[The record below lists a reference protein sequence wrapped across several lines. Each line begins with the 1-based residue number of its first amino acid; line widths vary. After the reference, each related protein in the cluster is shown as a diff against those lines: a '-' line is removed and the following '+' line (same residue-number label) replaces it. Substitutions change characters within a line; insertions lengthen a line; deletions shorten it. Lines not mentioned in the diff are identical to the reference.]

1 MSSLPQQKPENY
13 SDRDVRK
20 FFNRYFTKTLSF
32 PANQIDAVV
41 GFFENRGFDNTAAVS
56 TAIVLLEQ
64 AKLDDINAFKLLDT
78 LKGLS
83 EVELSRVVAQV
94 LNYNRPRSSSLGF
107 QRLLS
112 QNTLESRNIET
123 PASVAS
129 ATLTQ
134 DYIEPGYVQ
143 SGYVDD
149 I

>member
-13 SDRDVRK
+13 SDRDVRE
-20 FFNRYFTKTLSF
+20 FFDRYFTKTLTF

-41 GFFENRGFDNTAAVS
+41 GFFENRGFDNTAAIS

-107 QRLLS
+107 QRTS
-112 QNTLESRNIET
+112 QRATSEQRNIA
-123 PASVAS
+123 P
-129 ATLTQ
+129 
-134 DYIEPGYVQ
+134 
-143 SGYVDD
+143 
-149 I
+149 